1 MTERE
6 ITSFDLRLENVRRHR
21 IMNYQER
28 RVIADLIL
36 EGYIESDNIRPL
48 VQALALLDKVDL
60 VLINLEEMTQLVLE
74 QAREEKVITLISQS
88 KFLKRRCKYRK
99 IT

>member
-28 RVIADLIL
+28 RGIADLIL
-36 EGYIESDNIRPL
+36 EGNIESDYIRPL
-48 VQALALLDKVDL
+48 VQAIALLDKVDL
-60 VLINLEEMTQLVLE
+60 VLNNLEEMTQLVLE
-74 QAREEKVITLISQS
+74 QAREEKVMYPLLTE
-88 KFLKRRCKYRK
+88 
-99 IT
+99 

>member
-28 RVIADLIL
+28 RGIADLIL
-36 EGYIESDNIRPL
+36 EGNIESDYIRPL
-48 VQALALLDKVDL
+48 VQAIALLDKVDL

-74 QAREEKVITLISQS
+74 QAREEKVMYPLLTE
-88 KFLKRRCKYRK
+88 
-99 IT
+99 